1 MGLQRVG
8 HYWVIEL
15 NWTELIK
22 FLVFIIQC
30 INFPEEMLYIFLN
43 ISIAFKKLFLFYTI
57 FI

>member
-1 MGLQRVG
+1 M
-8 HYWVIEL
+8 IEL